1 MAAGATVSGGGGG
14 DMSEVD
20 GLQLKCNQV
29 SCGWWRADHVT
40 TLLISH
46 WSG

>member
-29 SCGWWRADHVT
+29 SCGWWRAVT
-40 TLLISH
+40 
-46 WSG
+46 

>member
-1 MAAGATVSGGGGG
+1 MAAGATVSGGG

-29 SCGWWRADHVT
+29 SCDWWRRVT
-40 TLLISH
+40 
-46 WSG
+46 